1 MQTAIT
7 FDSKYDFA
15 RFDTSMKS
23 EPKTKKKAKAEVKV
37 KEEAPAKSK
46 PIISGFALVAWIVC
60 MALFFGIIYSYM
72 RLNEVSAH
80 VSNLQNEIQ
89 TIREENQMLEIE
101 KEQMYGSQRL
111 QEIAV
116 NQLGMQKI
124 QKSQITYVNTN
135 AGDYTEIA
143 QSRTMKN
150 GDSTLIAGIARGF
163 NLFIEYIN

>member
-15 RFDTSMKS
+15 RFDTSMS
-23 EPKTKKKAKAEVKV
+23 NDTKTKKKAKAVAEV
-37 KEEAPAKSK
+37 KEEAPAKGK
-46 PIISGFALVAWIVC
+46 PIVSRFAIVAWIVC
-60 MALFFGIIYSYM
+60 MALIFGIIYSYM
-72 RLNEVSAH
+72 KLNEVSDR
-80 VSNLQNEIQ
+80 VSDLKGEIQ
-89 TIREENQMLEIE
+89 ALQEENQMLEIE

-135 AGDYTEIA
+135 TGDYTEVA
-143 QSRTMKN
+143 QSRTMKD
-150 GDSTLIAGIARGF
+150 GDSAIMAGIARGF